1 MDISEKD
8 VERYLV
14 ALSHKN
20 KILTFKLVSPNQSGV
35 PDRIV
40 IAPNGTL
47 YFVELKRPGQQP
59 RPLQQSVFDK
69 LRNYGHPVYIID
81 NKDIAKRFIDDI
93 VLKRR
98 P

>member
-1 MDISEKD
+1 MDINEKD

-40 IAPNGTL
+40 IAPNGAL
-47 YFVELKRPGQQP
+47 YFVELKRPG
-59 RPLQQSVFDK
+59 
-69 LRNYGHPVYIID
+69 
-81 NKDIAKRFIDDI
+81 
-93 VLKRR
+93 
-98 P
+98 

>member
-1 MDISEKD
+1 MDINEKD

-14 ALSHKN
+14 TLSHKN

-40 IAPNGTL
+40 IAPDGAL

-59 RPLQQSVFDK
+59 RPLQQSVFAK
-69 LRNYGHPVYIID
+69 LRNYGHPVYVID